1 MRYYYY
7 DVSKIHNFGP
17 VTKGQIENYQRRKV
31 FLLSCSRTLILVY
44 LRVFL
49 FQILSIERVKLLI
62 PVICHFCPLTL
73 HGLILNFVLIIISSI
88 PPIHTLH
95 FHLEPL
101 RVALVYF
108 LGVKLHRSFWK
119 ASQILKRLKFW
130 KESQIFVLIIGI
142 QRDQIMSV
150 FPGRCV
156 KGKALVST
164 ELVQTYLLPPQ

>member
-1 MRYYYY
+1 MFQNS
-7 DVSKIHNFGP
+7 DFGVPTSISLSDIKIS
-17 VTKGQIENYQRRKV
+17 T
-31 FLLSCSRTLILVY
+31 
-44 LRVFL
+44 
-49 FQILSIERVKLLI
+49 ERVKLLI

-142 QRDQIMSV
+142 QRDQRMSV

-156 KGKALVST
+156 KGKVLVST